1 MQESLEL
8 EGDGG
13 RDASAA
19 GYLKALAEFGGTE
32 PDADGIATIEFGA
45 VTIHLA
51 EAEAMS
57 GRIVVRAE
65 IGSVDGLASPEV
77 FLEGLLTGAFFG
89 RGTQL
94 ATPSVDDGVAYL
106 TVACR
111 RGLLAT
117 AESLET
123 FVQRFSV
130 LVRQWRTR
138 LSLCAKAEA
147 GGQSDES
154 PSEVDVP
161 AYERIQ
167 V

>member
-1 MQESLEL
+1 MEEIVAF
-8 EGDGG
+8 EK
-13 RDASAA
+13 DAVREETAA
-19 GYLKALAEFGGTE
+19 GYLKALAEFGGAE
-32 PDADGIATIEFGA
+32 PDADGVATIAFGA
-45 VTIHLA
+45 VTIRLA
-51 EAEAMS
+51 EPDSMP
-57 GRIVVRAE
+57 GRVVVRAE
-65 IGSVDGLASPEV
+65 IGPVGGLASPEV

-111 RGLLAT
+111 TDLLST

-138 LSLCAKAEA
+138 LALCAKGETDGLPDA
-147 GGQSDES
+147 S

-161 AYERIQ
+161 DYERIL